1 MRQAV
6 ILRPIIQCWMPAALL
21 SPRKLACE
29 QLPHQFFLYIYI
41 YLLGTRVTLLR
52 TEGGAAQAGL
62 IPRPDLHWPRWPILP
77 TSNAHNPIPLIYIS
91 LSAHVR
97 CVAMRKHM
105 AATLTAAQMSSR
117 SFFGD
122 TFESIYSDGT
132 NGIYDIEIVTSY
144 HYSSDLRPIPV
155 GVSFLQNV
163 QEMQPTYVFATNLRL
178 FFRRKVILNIE

>member
-1 MRQAV
+1 MLDARSLALAPQARLRAGTTP
-6 ILRPIIQCWMPAALL
+6 IL
-21 SPRKLACE
+21 S
-29 QLPHQFFLYIYI
+29 IYI
-41 YLLGTRVTLLR
+41 YLFIKYKGHALTNGR
-52 TEGGAAQAGL
+52 GCAAQAGL

-91 LSAHVR
+91 LSAHAR

>member
-1 MRQAV
+1 M

-41 YLLGTRVTLLR
+41 YLFIRYKGHALTNGRGCSPGGLNSTTRSALATLADSSDIERPQPNTPNLYFLVSPR
-52 TEGGAAQAGL
+52 KMCGYAQAYGSDSH
-62 IPRPDLHWPRWPILP
+62 RRADEQPI
-77 TSNAHNPIPLIYIS
+77 I
-91 LSAHVR
+91 
-97 CVAMRKHM
+97 
-105 AATLTAAQMSSR
+105 
-117 SFFGD
+117 FGD

>member
-1 MRQAV
+1 M

-41 YLLGTRVTLLR
+41 YLFIRYKGHALTNGR
-52 TEGGAAQAGL
+52 GCAAQAGL

-91 LSAHVR
+91 LSAHAR

>member
-1 MRQAV
+1 MLDARSLALAPQARLRAATTP
-6 ILRPIIQCWMPAALL
+6 IL
-21 SPRKLACE
+21 S
-29 QLPHQFFLYIYI
+29 IYI
-41 YLLGTRVTLLR
+41 FIYLGTRVTLLR
-52 TEGGAAQAGL
+52 TEGGADQTGL

-91 LSAHVR
+91 LSAHAR

>member
-1 MRQAV
+1 MLDARSLALTPQARLRAATTP
-6 ILRPIIQCWMPAALL
+6 IL
-21 SPRKLACE
+21 S
-29 QLPHQFFLYIYI
+29 IYI
-41 YLLGTRVTLLR
+41 YLFIRYKGHALTNGR
-52 TEGGAAQAGL
+52 GCAAQAGL

-91 LSAHVR
+91 LSAHAR